1 MKTTPRRDSFARMT
15 NDRYSDT
22 ECPVCGY
29 GIRPGEAA
37 AKNQNG
43 QICHARCVEEERYG
57 VQFTGGYRYR

>member
-43 QICHARCVEEERYG
+43 QICHAECVEEEHNES
-57 VQFTGGYRYR
+57 